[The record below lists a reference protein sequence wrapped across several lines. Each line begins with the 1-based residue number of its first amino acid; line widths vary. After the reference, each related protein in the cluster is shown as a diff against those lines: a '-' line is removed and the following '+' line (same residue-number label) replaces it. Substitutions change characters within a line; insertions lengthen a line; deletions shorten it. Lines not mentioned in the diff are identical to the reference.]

1 MFIYIYICNSVFKF
15 KYREEKD
22 ELELKCIMLKKD
34 SKMYRDRMED
44 ILKQLEEV
52 IKERDKV
59 SHFPLCVTKHIATSC
74 GKLYGHLTLDQRCT
88 NKGLWTK
95 VAL

>member
-1 MFIYIYICNSVFKF
+1 M
-15 KYREEKD
+15 
-22 ELELKCIMLKKD
+22 ELKCAMLRKD

-59 SHFPLCVTKHIATSC
+59 SNLYLCMTEHIATS
-74 GKLYGHLTLDQRCT
+74 RC
-88 NKGLWTK
+88 NVWPSLH
-95 VAL
+95 

>member
-1 MFIYIYICNSVFKF
+1 M
-15 KYREEKD
+15 
-22 ELELKCIMLKKD
+22 ELKCTMLKKD

-59 SHFPLCVTKHIATSC
+59 LHFIML
-74 GKLYGHLTLDQRCT
+74 
-88 NKGLWTK
+88 
-95 VAL
+95 

>member
-1 MFIYIYICNSVFKF
+1 MCVYDKF

-59 SHFPLCVTKHIATSC
+59 SHFPLHDKAYSN
-74 GKLYGHLTLDQRCT
+74 LM
-88 NKGLWTK
+88 W
-95 VAL
+95 